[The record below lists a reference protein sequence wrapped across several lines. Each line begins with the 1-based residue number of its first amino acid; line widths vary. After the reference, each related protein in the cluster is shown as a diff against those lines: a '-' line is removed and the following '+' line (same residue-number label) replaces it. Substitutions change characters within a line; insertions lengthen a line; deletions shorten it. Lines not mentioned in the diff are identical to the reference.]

1 MYIAPMTIIN
11 SVREV
16 IHMPVSG
23 VGNGAQPVMSFN
35 YGAKR
40 IWESE
45 TDNPLYGGH
54 SSGLYII
61 CVGNDDVI
69 SEPVCDNF

>member
-1 MYIAPMTIIN
+1 MN
-11 SVREV
+11 LLEDL
-16 IHMPVSG
+16 
-23 VGNGAQPVMSFN
+23 
-35 YGAKR
+35 
-40 IWESE
+40 WESE